1 MQALRTPKPRTLER
15 ANRPRRSTVCFKRT
29 ARGGPS
35 IRRFCSVVPEIIAER
50 ASRSRRPCG
59 WVVEKVN
66 TDQFALARSE
76 IIARFRAVNLGAA
89 SDEL

>member
-1 MQALRTPKPRTLER
+1 M
-15 ANRPRRSTVCFKRT
+15 
-29 ARGGPS
+29 
-35 IRRFCSVVPEIIAER
+35 PEIIAER